1 MSEQMDRIV
10 KDTQRYLYDDGL
22 VEIATGLLVLLVGL
36 GLFSWMAFTD
46 ISSVL
51 GVVLI
56 VTLLLLAVGGG
67 YLIKKAVEAVKE
79 RITYP
84 RTGYVAYKQEEPRRG
99 RLIVMAAALLASLVI
114 LLLPEELSR
123 MCTIVGAML
132 GIVLVILGYRLA
144 ITRFYV
150 VAFVAIAAGLVMSFL
165 FEEEA
170 LGTAVTLM
178 ISGAALILSGAA
190 ALMQYLQ
197 KHPEIDE
204 GIS

>member
-1 MSEQMDRIV
+1 MSERMDRIV

-56 VTLLLLAVGGG
+56 VTLLLLAVVGG

-150 VAFVAIAAGLVMSFL
+150 VGFVAIAAGLVMSYL